1 MSFIGLT
8 VWLYYNIIISTFYML
23 LAVMRI
29 DEENYFIMLVLKT
42 CQRTLIRS
50 KLFDYVKAKEL
61 FEKSATLYC
70 VMAVPL

>member
-29 DEENYFIMLVLKT
+29 DEENYFMLVLKT

-70 VMAVPL
+70 VTAVPL